1 MSLFSKLFGGG
12 GAKDPAP
19 ATAVQPEVHEGY
31 EIFPEPQS
39 AGGQYRV
46 AARIE
51 KVVDGERKVHR
62 LVRADTVAS
71 RDDAVAMSLV
81 KAKQV
86 IREQGDRLFG

>member
-12 GAKDPAP
+12 GGAAKETAP
-19 ATAVQPEVHEGY
+19 KAEPELHEGY
-31 EIFPEPQS
+31 AIYPEPQS

-51 KVVDGERKVHR
+51 KVIEGERKVHH

-71 RDDAVAMSLV
+71 REDAVAMSLT

-86 IREQGDRLFG
+86 IKEQGDRLFG

>member
-1 MSLFSKLFGGG
+1 MSLFSRLFGGG
-12 GAKDPAP
+12 GAKDAAP
-19 ATAVQPEVHEGY
+19 SPGVQPELHEGY

-39 AGGQYRV
+39 AGGQFRV

-51 KVVDGERKVHR
+51 KVIDGERKVHR

-71 RDDAVAMSLV
+71 RDDAVAMSV
-81 KAKQV
+81 TKAKQV